1 MPKTDPRP
9 ALLALADGRTF
20 LGRAVGADGT
30 AIGEVVFTT
39 SMSGYQEVLTD
50 PSYRGQIVTMT
61 SAEIGN
67 VGINPDDFESDRVQA
82 SGLVVRSSRPYDS
95 SWRSTQ
101 SLSDLLLEQEVVAIE
116 GIDTRALVLHI
127 RQAGA
132 QMGALSTEQIEPAAL
147 VERARSGG
155 TMVGR
160 DLARE
165 AMGAAPT
172 DWPEGPHP
180 LQALGSR
187 PQGLEIGA
195 PVRGDRPRIVAL
207 DFGTK
212 RSILRRLVE
221 AGANLEVLPGTST
234 VEDVLARNPDGVFL
248 SNGPGDPEPC
258 AYGIETASKL
268 AGRVPMFGI
277 CLGHQILGLAYGGR
291 SFKLKF
297 GHRGSNQ
304 PVRDPSGRV
313 RITSQNHGF
322 AIDADTLSRDVKVR
336 VTELNL
342 NDDTL
347 EGFEVPEHQVWA
359 IQYHP
364 EASPGPHDSTDH
376 FRRFLSAAARR
387 AAERLGTS

>member
-1 MPKTDPRP
+1 MPTSDERR

-20 LGRAVGADGT
+20 SGRAIGASGT
-30 AIGEVVFTT
+30 ATGEVVFTT
-39 SMSGYQEVLTD
+39 SMSGYQEVLSD

-67 VGINPDDFESDRVQA
+67 VGTNPDDLESDRVQA
-82 SGLVVRSSRPYDS
+82 AGLVVRSSRPYAS
-95 SWRSTQ
+95 SWRSQKPLRT
-101 SLSDLLLEQEVVAIE
+101 LLEEQGVVALE
-116 GIDTRALVLHI
+116 GVDTRALVLHI
-127 RQAGA
+127 RSSGA
-132 QMGALSTEQIEPAAL
+132 QMGAVSTEVLDPESL
-147 VERARSGG
+147 VEQARSAAG
-155 TMVGR
+155 MLGR

-165 AMGAAPT
+165 TMGSVSP
-172 DWPEGPHP
+172 DWAEGPHL
-180 LQALGSR
+180 LQALGAR
-187 PQGLEIGA
+187 PQGLDIGEV
-195 PVRGDRPRIVAL
+195 VRGGRPKIVAL

-221 AGANLEVLPGTST
+221 AGADLRVLPGTASAD
-234 VEDVLARNPDGVFL
+234 EVLALSPDGVFL

-258 AYGIETASKL
+258 SYGIETASKL

-322 AIDADTLSRDVKVR
+322 AIDADTLSKDAKVR

-347 EGFEVPEHQVWA
+347 EGFEVPEHRVWA

-376 FRRFLSAAARR
+376 FRRFLDAAARR
-387 AAERLGTS
+387 AAER

>member
-1 MPKTDPRP
+1 MPKTEPRR

-20 LGRAVGADGT
+20 SGRAIGASGT
-30 AIGEVVFTT
+30 TLGEVVFTT
-39 SMSGYQEVLTD
+39 SMSGYQEVLSD

-67 VGINPDDFESDRVQA
+67 VGTNPDDLESDRIQA
-82 SGLVVRSSRPYDS
+82 AGLIVRSSRPYSS
-95 SWRSTQ
+95 SWRSEKPLRT
-101 SLSDLLLEQEVVAIE
+101 LLEEQGVVAIE
-116 GIDTRALVLHI
+116 GVDTRALVLHL
-127 RQAGA
+127 RSAGA
-132 QMGALSTEQIEPAAL
+132 QMGAISTDVLEPEAL
-147 VERARSGG
+147 VEKARSEGG
-155 TMVGR
+155 MAGR
-160 DLARE
+160 DLARL
-165 AMGAAPT
+165 AMGSVPPE
-172 DWPEGPHP
+172 WSEGPHA
-180 LQALGSR
+180 LQAVGAR
-187 PQGLEIGA
+187 PQGLDIGE
-195 PVRGDRPRIVAL
+195 PVRGARPKIVAL

-221 AGANLEVLPGTST
+221 AGADLRVLPGTASAD
-234 VEDVLARNPDGVFL
+234 DVLALQPDGVFL

-258 AYGIETASKL
+258 SYGIETARQL
-268 AGRVPMFGI
+268 AGRVPIFGI

-322 AIDADTLSRDVKVR
+322 AVDTDALSRDPKVKI
-336 VTELNL
+336 TELNL

-376 FRRFLSAAARR
+376 FRRFLDAAARR
-387 AAERLGTS
+387 AG

>member
-1 MPKTDPRP
+1 VFVDY
-9 ALLALADGRTF
+9 GRHVKPDE
-20 LGRAVGADGT
+20 LD
-30 AIGEVVFTT
+30 
-39 SMSGYQEVLTD
+39 
-50 PSYRGQIVTMT
+50 
-61 SAEIGN
+61 AE
-67 VGINPDDFESDRVQA
+67 
-82 SGLVVRSSRPYDS
+82 
-95 SWRSTQ
+95 
-101 SLSDLLLEQEVVAIE
+101 
-116 GIDTRALVLHI
+116 ALVD
-127 RQAGA
+127 QAR
-132 QMGALSTEQIEPAAL
+132 TAAGM
-147 VERARSGG
+147 A
-155 TMVGR
+155 GR

-165 AMGAAPT
+165 AMGSVPS
-172 DWPEGPHP
+172 DWAEGPHA
-180 LQALGSR
+180 LQALGSK
-187 PQGLEIGA
+187 PQGLDIGDVVQGA
-195 PVRGDRPRIVAL
+195 RPRIVAL

-221 AGANLEVLPGTST
+221 AGADLHVLPGTASAD
-234 VEDVLARNPDGVFL
+234 DVLALKPDGVFL

-258 AYGIETASKL
+258 SYGIEAASKL

-322 AIDADTLSRDVKVR
+322 AIDPDALSKDAKVN

-347 EGFEVPEHQVWA
+347 EGFEVPEHRVWA

-376 FRRFLSAAARR
+376 FRRFLDAAARR
-387 AAERLGTS
+387 GADR

>member
-1 MPKTDPRP
+1 MSKDDGRR

-20 LGRAVGADGT
+20 PGRAIGASGT
-30 AIGEVVFTT
+30 TIGEVVFTT
-39 SMSGYQEVLTD
+39 SMSGYQEVLSD

-67 VGINPDDFESDRVQA
+67 VGTNPDDLESDRIQA
-82 SGLVVRSSRPYDS
+82 AGLIVRSSRPYAS
-95 SWRSTQ
+95 SWRSEKP
-101 SLSDLLLEQEVVAIE
+101 LRALLEEQGVVAIE

-127 RQAGA
+127 RSSGA
-132 QMGALSTEQIEPAAL
+132 QMGAVSTDVLNGEAL
-147 VERARSGG
+147 VEQARSAAGM
-155 TMVGR
+155 TGR

-165 AMGAAPT
+165 AMGSVPPGWA
-172 DWPEGPHP
+172 EGPHV
-180 LQALGSR
+180 LQALGPR
-187 PQGLEIGA
+187 PQGLEIGEA
-195 PVRGDRPRIVAL
+195 VAGARPKIVAL

-221 AGANLEVLPGTST
+221 AGADLHVLPGTASAD
-234 VEDVLARNPDGVFL
+234 DVLALKPDGVFL

-258 AYGIETASKL
+258 SYGIETASKL

-322 AIDADTLSRDVKVR
+322 AIDPDALSKDAKVN

-376 FRRFLSAAARR
+376 FRRFLGAAARR
-387 AAERLGTS
+387 AADR